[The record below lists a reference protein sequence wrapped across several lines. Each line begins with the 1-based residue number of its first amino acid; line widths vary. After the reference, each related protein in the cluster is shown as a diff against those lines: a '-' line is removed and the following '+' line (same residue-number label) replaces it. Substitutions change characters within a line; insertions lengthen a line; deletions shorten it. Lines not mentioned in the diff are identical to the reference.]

1 MISAGDSVK
10 RIILGILV
18 AGAVSAH
25 ANLIQNGSFE
35 NNGSNL
41 AANYGLWQTYNSI
54 NGWSNTGYVEIQNNG
69 LFGAGSVAADG
80 TKWLELDSYSS
91 YSITTQSFAAV
102 AGQTYTVSF
111 AFAGRPDAPAS
122 DDIMLVTLNGAQK
135 SFATVPSAAGALN
148 WTTASFNFVST
159 GSDFLSFKDGGP
171 SNSYGMLLDNVSVN
185 VAAVPEPATLG
196 LFGIGLLAMFGAVRA
211 RSKRQA

>member
-1 MISAGDSVK
+1 VK
-10 RIILGILV
+10 RIILGILAV
-18 AGAVSAH
+18 GALSAH

-35 NNGSNL
+35 DNGSNL
-41 AANYGLWQTYNSI
+41 AVNYGLWQTYNSI
-54 NGWSNTGYVEIQNNG
+54 NGWANTGYVEVQNNG

-80 TKWLELDSYSS
+80 TKWLELDSYAS

-102 AGQTYTVSF
+102 AGQTYSVSF
-111 AFAGRPDAPAS
+111 AFAGRPDAPTS
-122 DDIMLVTLNGAQK
+122 DDIMVVTLNGVQK
-135 SFATVPSAAGALN
+135 TFSTTPSAPGALN

-171 SNSYGMLLDNVSVN
+171 SNSYGMLLDNVN

-196 LFGIGLLAMFGAVRA
+196 LFGIGLLAMAGAVRA

>member
-1 MISAGDSVK
+1 MK
-10 RIILGILV
+10 RIILGILAV
-18 AGAVSAH
+18 GALSAH

-41 AANYGLWQTYNSI
+41 AVDYGLWQTYNSI
-54 NGWSNTGYVEIQNNG
+54 NGWSNTGYVEVQNNG
-69 LFGAGSVAADG
+69 LYGVGTVAADG

-91 YSITTQSFAAV
+91 YSITTQSFSAV

-111 AFAGRPDAPAS
+111 AYAGRPDAPSS
-122 DDIMLVTLNGAQK
+122 DDVMLVTLNGVQK
-135 SFATVPSAAGALN
+135 SYSTVPSVGGNGALN
-148 WTTASFNFVST
+148 WNTVSFDFVST
-159 GSDFLSFKDGGP
+159 GTDNLTFKDGGP

-196 LFGIGLLAMFGAVRA
+196 LFGIGLLAMAVAVRA
-211 RSKRQA
+211 RTRRQA